1 MCSCA
6 LSDRNAVSSAS
17 RSQRSSFVIRCI
29 LNPYFLMIAMKRL
42 MLSGFLSLATVACG
56 ADVPITQDELIR
68 RTQELYDSLV
78 SGDQAPWKKHF
89 ADDCM
94 FADEKGRFFDKPKLI
109 ADITPL
115 PAGYSGTIKIE
126 DAQSRIIG
134 NTAILSYD
142 AD

>member
-1 MCSCA
+1 
-6 LSDRNAVSSAS
+6 
-17 RSQRSSFVIRCI
+17 
-29 LNPYFLMIAMKRL
+29 MIAMKRL
-42 MLSGFLSLATVACG
+42 MLIGFLSLATVVCA
-56 ADVPITQDELIR
+56 ADVPITQDELVR

-115 PAGYSGTIKIE
+115 PPGYSGTIKIQN
-126 DAQSRIIG
+126 AHSRIIG
-134 NTAILSYD
+134 NTAVSVTMRTRPRQSSAKI
-142 AD
+142 

>member
-1 MCSCA
+1 
-6 LSDRNAVSSAS
+6 
-17 RSQRSSFVIRCI
+17 
-29 LNPYFLMIAMKRL
+29 MKL
-42 MLSGFLSLATVACG
+42 VLLGFLSLATIVCAG
-56 ADVPITQDELIR
+56 DVPITQEELVR

-115 PAGYSGTIKIE
+115 PPGYSGTIR
-126 DAQSRIIG
+126 D
-134 NTAILSYD
+134 
-142 AD
+142 